1 MDFWRAVEILN
12 KRKWLILLSTVL
24 ATLLTFGAT
33 RLVGSRWQATVRL
46 VTPPNSEAMERTE
59 DIVGIRKQTP
69 GRGNEQEQAEMYEQI
84 VRSRDVLEPALRKSR
99 VSQLPPQFLENIKFE
114 VAGPRFFELV
124 IQDASPAR
132 AEVIANA
139 LAESFVERF
148 RALYTQQAEKVVKS
162 LQDQLRNDDAKLAEI
177 RGKYENYKLNNKIIT
192 TVPDQVGTAMFRF
205 QSARQKRDDVA
216 DRLSE
221 ARARLAAREAQ
232 LASLPTTIK
241 TTRPVEQ
248 SPLVL
253 QLDGQLAKVE
263 AELVELRNRYTDDHI
278 EVRRKLA
285 LRDSL
290 ESRLKKERE
299 QQSGLTI
306 TEANPEIAE
315 VKQTIADLKQ
325 EINGYKAQLVTLDT
339 TVSEARRDIDGF
351 RGVAG
356 PLETL
361 VDEMTLA
368 SDNRASVVSRLHA
381 AQAALDI
388 VERQNPIA
396 ILDRVNSFNPPIN
409 TTVGRTRK
417 LILLAALCALLGTS
431 GIILAF
437 DSVDRRLR
445 SVKQAEGVL
454 PAPVL
459 AAIPQPIGRMNALT
473 MARATELM
481 PLSVHSEAYRFLGLH
496 LLGSRG
502 PRIRSIMVISAKAEQ
517 GSTRTATN
525 LGITLAQA
533 GQRVIVVDANV
544 RTPNIHDVFD
554 VPNDVG
560 FTNLLQKPDDAA
572 LEEALRPTSL
582 PNLRVITSGPATD
595 NPWELF
601 RSQNL
606 IELSQ
611 RLRDLADYVIFDTPS
626 ALAFTDALNL
636 APAVDAAFLCVRA
649 LEPPSGAEQ
658 QLVDMLKQADVQVL
672 GAVLNDVPATV
683 LESFQNYQKYY
694 PTTADVVPMLS
705 SRAGES
711 SVATRKTRSWMRLPK
726 GSYGP
731 QSHGH
736 GPSGSGFSGSGYP
749 GHGPSD
755 RV

>member
-33 RLVGSRWQATVRL
+33 RLVGSRWQATVRF
-46 VTPPNSEAMERTE
+46 VTPPSSTAMSGTE
-59 DIVGIRKQTP
+59 DIIGMRKETP
-69 GRGNEQEQAEMYEQI
+69 GRGNHQEQAEMYEEI

-99 VSQLPPQFLENIKFE
+99 ITQLPPNFLEGIQFE
-114 VAGPRFFELV
+114 VKGPRFYQLI

-139 LAESFVERF
+139 LAESFVDRF
-148 RALYTQQAEKVVKS
+148 RSLYTQQAEKVVKM
-162 LQDQLRNDDAKLAEI
+162 LEDQLRDADARLAEI
-177 RGKYENYKLNNKIIT
+177 RNRYDGYRRNKNIVT
-192 TVPDQVGTAMFRF
+192 TVNDQLGTAMFRF

-216 DRLSE
+216 DRLAE
-221 ARARLAAREAQ
+221 ARARLAEREAE
-232 LASLPTTIK
+232 LSTLPATISSI
-241 TTRPVEQ
+241 RPVEQ
-248 SPLVL
+248 SPLVI
-253 QLDGQLAKVE
+253 QLEGQLAKVE
-263 AELVELRNRYTDDHI
+263 AELIDLRNRYTDEQI
-278 EVRRKLA
+278 EVRRRLA

-290 ESRLKKERE
+290 EGRLKAERE
-299 QQSGLTI
+299 RQSTFTV
-306 TEANPEIAE
+306 TEPNPQVGI
-315 VKQTIADLKQ
+315 VKQSIGDLKQ
-325 EINGYKAQLVTLDT
+325 EIRGFGAQLASLDT
-339 TVSEARRDIDGF
+339 TVSQARGDINSLM
-351 RGVAG
+351 GVDG
-356 PLETL
+356 PLNSIM
-361 VDEMTLA
+361 DEMQQA
-368 SDNRASVVSRLHA
+368 SDNRANVVERLHA
-381 AQAALDI
+381 ARGALD
-388 VERQNPIA
+388 VAERQNPIA
-396 ILDRVNSFNPPIN
+396 IMDRVNDFNPPVN
-409 TTVGRTRK
+409 TTIGRTRK
-417 LILLAALCALLGTS
+417 LILLAALCALVGTA
-431 GIILAF
+431 GLILAF

-445 SVKQAEGVL
+445 SVKQAEGIL

-473 MARATELM
+473 MARATELL

-496 LLGSRG
+496 LLSTRG

-544 RTPNIHDVFD
+544 RTPSLHEVFD
-554 VPNDVG
+554 LSNDVG

-582 PNLRVITSGPATD
+582 PNLRIVTAGPATD

-606 IELSQ
+606 VELSQ

-672 GAVLNDVPATV
+672 GAVLNDVPASV

-694 PTTADVVPMLS
+694 PTTADVVPMMS

-736 GPSGSGFSGSGYP
+736 GPSGSGHSGSNYP